1 MSITSL
7 LEYDKR
13 PESKIYGVVTGIVID
28 NKDPEEMGR
37 VKVKIPRISGDEES
51 NWARVASFM
60 GGNDRG
66 AVFLPEV
73 NDEVLVVFEFGDIN
87 MPYIIGSLWNGKDKP
102 PEQNTDGENNIRI
115 IKSRSGHIIKFDDKE
130 NNEKIEIVDKT
141 QKNTIIID
149 SKENIISINSDK
161 DIEFSAPNGKFIVN
175 AKDIEVNSTAST
187 KIKADS
193 DIDIKATG
201 NLKADGA
208 ELDLKATGN
217 FKANGATIDL
227 KATGNFKANGASV
240 DLKGTGNLKIS
251 GVLMEI
257 KATGIMNIKGT
268 LMEIKATGIM
278 NIKGSMLNL
287 N

>member
-13 PESKIYGVVTGIVID
+13 LESRIYGVVTGIVID

-37 VKVKIPRISGDEES
+37 VKVKIPRISQDEES

-73 NDEVLVVFEFGDIN
+73 DDEVLVVFEFGDIN
-87 MPYIIGSLWNGKDKP
+87 MPYVIGSLWNGKDKP
-102 PEQNTDGENNIRI
+102 PEKNTDGENNIRI
-115 IKSRSGHIIKFDDKE
+115 IKSRSGHIIKFDDTE

-161 DIEFSAPNGKFIVN
+161 DIEFSAPNGKFIIN

-201 NLKADGA
+201 NFKANGA
-208 ELDLKATGN
+208 ELDIKATGN
-217 FKANGATIDL
+217 FKANGAMLDL
-227 KATGNFKANGASV
+227 KATGNLN
-240 DLKGTGNLKIS
+240 IS
-251 GVLMEI
+251 GALMDL

-268 LMEIKATGIM
+268 L
-278 NIKGSMLNL
+278 LNL